1 MHTGTGQRP
10 ITFSDWIMSIHNSR
24 TAARVL
30 DHTCYVINLK
40 KSFDSICM
48 KRYKV
53 WFILVFENFGRLL
66 SLVPI
71 RFYRFDLSPRLMNTC
86 AMLMIF
92 RRHLTFNEIFVQVFF
107 LFIKD
112 VGVKSFAM
120 RNLNS
125 FFKLPQIR

>member
-1 MHTGTGQRP
+1 MNEFIDPQLNSTNRQPVYLKASTNAACLHNQLVFYIIWSWRKWIIMHTGTVQRP

-53 WFILVFENFGRLL
+53 WFILVFETLEDFFPW
-66 SLVPI
+66 SLYDSI
-71 RFYRFDLSPRLMNTC
+71 
-86 AMLMIF
+86 A
-92 RRHLTFNEIFVQVFF
+92 LTFHPVLWIPAQC
-107 LFIKD
+107 
-112 VGVKSFAM
+112 
-120 RNLNS
+120 
-125 FFKLPQIR
+125 